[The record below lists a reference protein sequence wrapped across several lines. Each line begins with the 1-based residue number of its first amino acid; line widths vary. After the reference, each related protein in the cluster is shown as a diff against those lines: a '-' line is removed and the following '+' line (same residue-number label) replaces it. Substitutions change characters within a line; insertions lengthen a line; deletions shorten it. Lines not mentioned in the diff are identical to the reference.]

1 MREAIDV
8 FGEWAEVGKDEGM
21 ERGHAAAVEEML
33 EFIYQRAKDLENPF
47 TITDLGCGNGWVVR
61 KLTAHS

>member
-1 MREAIDV
+1 MVRAPPMREAIDV

-33 EFIYQRAKDLENPF
+33 EFIYQRAKDLENRLLSP
-47 TITDLGCGNGWVVR
+47 IWVVGM
-61 KLTAHS
+61 AG

>member
-33 EFIYQRAKDLENPF
+33 EFIYQRAKDLRTRLQSP
-47 TITDLGCGNGWVVR
+47 IWVVEW
-61 KLTAHS
+61 LGSA